1 MFEHPKFPLSH
12 LEEILDQLL
21 ISFQVSLTVEENYGS
36 DIQEL
41 LNLKGGEIL

>member
-1 MFEHPKFPLSH
+1 MFEHPKFPLSN

-21 ISFQVSLTVEENYGS
+21 ISFQVSLTVEENYGY